1 MAHVFTAHSQVNK
14 IEVKTNSAGNF
25 ELHRNGKPYYIKGA
39 AVSYTHL
46 RAHET

>member
-1 MAHVFTAHSQVNK
+1 MQTPVNK
-14 IEVKTNSAGNF
+14 IVIVGGGSAGWLTAAYALYN
-25 ELHRNGKPYYIKGA
+25 LPNAQITLI

>member
-1 MAHVFTAHSQVNK
+1 MSRTQQKEDRVLDEPVSENLITEYDYIIVGGG
-14 IEVKTNSAGNF
+14 SA
-25 ELHRNGKPYYIKGA
+25 GA